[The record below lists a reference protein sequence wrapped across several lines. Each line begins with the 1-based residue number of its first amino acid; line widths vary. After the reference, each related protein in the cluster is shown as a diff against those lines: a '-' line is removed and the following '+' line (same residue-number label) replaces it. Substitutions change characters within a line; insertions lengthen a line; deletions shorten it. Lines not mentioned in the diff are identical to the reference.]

1 MRGSDL
7 ILHAGDVG
15 GAHVIEELRR
25 LAPVAVVRGNND
37 IDPWGRRLPETL
49 TVEVGG
55 VHIHLLHVLGALALD
70 PRTEGVK
77 VVVSGHSHQPRRGR
91 RGGVLYVNPGSA
103 GPRRFCLPVTVGRLV
118 IRDGRVS
125 ANIVPLLP

>member
-55 VHIHLLHVLGALALD
+55 VYIHLLHVLGELALD
-70 PRTEGVK
+70 PRAEGVK